1 MKLRWKRF
9 TEILTYAHTF
19 FPFIQADNRPCA
31 TSLRES
37 LWLLLKKQ
45 GLRRDEFLLIRA
57 SYDLGPLNLDG
68 KKLHFFFFSLTCIWK
83 IAFPSI
89 LSVGNKFLLYEQYL
103 CLCHQQKLAILI
115 SFYGCCNMLK
125 YCLHI
130 SLPKKYE
137 VIRPSLDLGI

>member
-1 MKLRWKRF
+1 MHVLSPPSFKQIIDLVLLVSGRVCGSYWRN
-9 TEILTYAHTF
+9 TDWEEMNF
-19 FPFIQADNRPCA
+19 FW
-31 TSLRES
+31 S
-37 LWLLLKKQ
+37 
-45 GLRRDEFLLIRA
+45 GFLMTW
-57 SYDLGPLNLDG
+57 GPWTWTG
-68 KKLHFFFFSLTCIWK
+68 KNYIFFFFSLTCIWK

-103 CLCHQQKLAILI
+103 CLCHQQKLAIFI